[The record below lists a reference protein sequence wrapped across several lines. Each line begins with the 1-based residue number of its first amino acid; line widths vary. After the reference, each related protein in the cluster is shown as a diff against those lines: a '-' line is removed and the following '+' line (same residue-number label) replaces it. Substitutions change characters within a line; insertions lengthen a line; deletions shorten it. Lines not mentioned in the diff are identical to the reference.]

1 MEPQQDVIVLPDKH
15 PLRIR
20 AEKAEAQRDELIVVL
35 LGLRALIHDL
45 NVQDADDSWNQAVAT
60 ADAVMDSLA
69 AKGRG

>member
-45 NVQDADDSWNQAVAT
+45 NVQDADDSWKEAVAR

>member
-45 NVQDADDSWNQAVAT
+45 NVQDADYSWNEAVAK
-60 ADAVMDSLA
+60 ADAVTDSLA